1 MDDLTSRLQ
10 SVLSDPEAMRDL
22 SELAAMLRQPE
33 GEGDA
38 PAAAPSEAGADL
50 PLPDMG
56 KLLQMSRMLGA
67 QPPDANAALLSALKP
82 HLSPE
87 RAKRAEKALRL
98 LRLWQIVSVL
108 RESGMLSSLTD

>member
-10 SVLSDPEAMRDL
+10 SVLRDPEAMRDL
-22 SELAAMLRQPE
+22 SELAAMLREPE
-33 GEGDA
+33 GAEASGGDM
-38 PAAAPSEAGADL
+38 PDPGADL

-56 KLLQMSRMLGA
+56 KLLGISRMLGA
-67 QPPDANAALLSALKP
+67 QPPDANAVLLRALKP